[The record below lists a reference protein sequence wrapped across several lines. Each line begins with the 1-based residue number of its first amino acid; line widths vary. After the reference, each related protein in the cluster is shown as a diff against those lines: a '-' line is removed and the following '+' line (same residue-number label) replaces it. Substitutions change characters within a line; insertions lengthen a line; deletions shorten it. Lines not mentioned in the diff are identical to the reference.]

1 MRAPA
6 KPVRT
11 KPHACPWVNHPTH
24 NRNRELQ
31 VNGER
36 PLVYGYCA
44 QDKDCGSC
52 AGTLYKPNLVVEQ
65 GRSFLFVECPFCS
78 PEAYRKRVERLKD
91 KLPVGSGPS
100 TTPLTPPPE
109 PPPKKGRGR
118 PR

>member
-1 MRAPA
+1 MKVPA
-6 KPVRT
+6 KPVRSR
-11 KPHACPWVNHPTH
+11 PRACPWVNHPTH

-44 QDKDCGSC
+44 QEKECGSC
-52 AGTLYKPNLVVEQ
+52 AGTLYKPNLTIEQ

-78 PEAYRKRVERLKD
+78 PEAYRKRVERWKD
-91 KLPVGSGPS
+91 KLPVGSGPT
-100 TTPLTPPPE
+100 TTPLTAPPE